1 MSSEPIQNKVE
12 VPAEETK
19 DTADT
24 KLYKDEITGDM
35 VSKNEIKKRQ
45 KQREKEAKDKIKA
58 EEKKAK
64 ADLAPAKKEKA
75 NVEEEDLDPSKYT
88 DNRKNWIQAQRD
100 MGKNPYPHKFE
111 RTHRIDEFRAEF
123 DTKITECVFLED
135 VTVSVTGR
143 INTIRA

>member
-1 MSSEPIQNKVE
+1 MSSEPKVE

-19 DTADT
+19 ETADT
-24 KLYKDEITGDM
+24 KLYKDEVTGEM

-64 ADLAPAKKEKA
+64 
-75 NVEEEDLDPSKYT
+75 VEEEDLDPSKYT

-100 MGKNPYPHKFE
+100 LGKNPYPHKFE

-123 DTKITECVFLED
+123 DAKIKECVFLED